1 MAKTYA
7 IDASVFINAFN
18 PAEAGHAESRRLLGQ
33 LRVQAIPIIAPT
45 LVLPE
50 VSAAIK
56 RGRGDE
62 DLARRFVAALSRLPH
77 LVLVP
82 LDQSLAQQASDMAAQ
97 YSLRGSDAVYTAV
110 ALRFGSTLVTLDR
123 EQHDRVASVL
133 STRTPTEA
141 LSHELN
147 PD

>member
-18 PAEAGHAESRRLLGQ
+18 PAEADHAESRRLLGQ
-33 LRVQAIPIIAPT
+33 LRDRAIPIIAPT

-62 DLARRFVAALSRLPH
+62 DLARRFVVALSRLPH

-82 LDQSLAQQASDMAAQ
+82 LDQGLAQQASDMAAQ

-123 EQHDRVASVL
+123 EQHSRVASAL
-133 STRTPTEA
+133 TTRTPTEA
-141 LSHELN
+141 LI
-147 PD
+147 DI